1 MNTTNIR
8 NIFRA
13 SILKAHLV
21 HMVGIVAVVAAAMTT
36 ASCEDHF
43 DIGKIEGEP
52 QIVMYCMPSCSDTTI
67 ISLAESIPVNTK
79 PSELTTPHRLSDA
92 TVTFRLNGVEQK
104 VENLGKGEYRVVAKQ
119 KAGDVIRIKASHAGL
134 PDAEAV
140 TVIPETVEAEI
151 VSMADVRADADGDGD
166 FRDYVQLAA
175 RFNDDPKTKDYYAV
189 RVMADYRF
197 YCKDDHIIAGGN
209 NFDDDN
215 NQAPMTDDNDQVLPP
230 KGYYLVKSQSYIR
243 WQELNIQNEPL
254 LKPLT
259 NADSDF
265 GFERNFYQNFY
276 IFDDSSLHSSSYTLH
291 LNVPK
296 EATGG
301 IAGQEFLYATI
312 RYKVVMYKI
321 SETAYRFFKGL
332 NDIDGN
338 DFANYGFSQI
348 APTPSN
354 VEGGL
359 GFVGGYSSGK
369 GKWKQ
374 Y

>member
-1 MNTTNIR
+1 MKTTNIR
-8 NIFRA
+8 KIFRA
-13 SILKAHLV
+13 A
-21 HMVGIVAVVAAAMTT
+21 VAAVAAAMATS
-36 ASCEDHF
+36 SCTDHF
-43 DIGKIEGEP
+43 DLGKIEGEP
-52 QIVMYCMPSCSDTTI
+52 KIVVYCMPTCGDTTI
-67 ISLAESIPVNTK
+67 VSLAESIPVNTK

-92 TVTFRLNGVEQK
+92 TVSYRLNGVEQK
-104 VENLGKGEYRVVAKQ
+104 VENLGNGEYRVVAQQ

-151 VSMADVRADADGDGD
+151 VGMTDVRADADGDGD
-166 FRDYVQLAA
+166 FRDYVQLSA
-175 RFNDDPKTKDYYAV
+175 RFNDDPKTKDNYAV

-215 NQAPMTDDNDQVLPP
+215 NQALTADDNDQVLPP

>member
-8 NIFRA
+8 NI
-13 SILKAHLV
+13 L
-21 HMVGIVAVVAAAMTT
+21 VVAATLTT
-36 ASCEDHF
+36 VSCQDHF

-52 QIVMYCMPSCSDTTI
+52 KIVMYCMPSCSDTTI

-92 TVTFRLNGVEQK
+92 TVTYRLNGVEQK
-104 VENLGKGEYRVVAKQ
+104 VDNLGKGEYRVVAKQ

-151 VSMADVRADADGDGD
+151 VGMTDVRADADGDGD

-209 NFDDDN
+209 NFGADNIQTPKADDD
-215 NQAPMTDDNDQVLPP
+215 DQVLPP

-276 IFDDSSLHSSSYTLH
+276 IFDDSSLHAPSYTLH

-301 IAGQEFLYATI
+301 IAGQEIFYATI

-321 SETAYRFFKGL
+321 SETTYRFFKGM
-332 NDIDGN
+332 NDLDGN

-348 APTPSN
+348 AATPTN
-354 VEGGL
+354 IEGGL

-369 GKWKQ
+369 GQWKQ
-374 Y
+374 YED

>member
-1 MNTTNIR
+1 MFMKTTNIR
-8 NIFRA
+8 KIFRA
-13 SILKAHLV
+13 A
-21 HMVGIVAVVAAAMTT
+21 VAAVAAAM
-36 ASCEDHF
+36 AMSSCTDHF
-43 DIGKIEGEP
+43 DLGKIEGEP
-52 QIVMYCMPSCSDTTI
+52 KIVMYCMPSCSDTTI

-92 TVTFRLNGVEQK
+92 TVTYRLNGVEQK
-104 VENLGKGEYRVVAKQ
+104 VESLGKGEYRVVAKH
-119 KAGDVIRIKASHAGL
+119 KAGDVIRIKACHAGL

-166 FRDYVQLAA
+166 FRDYVQLSA

-276 IFDDSSLHSSSYTLH
+276 I
-291 LNVPK
+291 
-296 EATGG
+296 
-301 IAGQEFLYATI
+301 
-312 RYKVVMYKI
+312 
-321 SETAYRFFKGL
+321 
-332 NDIDGN
+332 
-338 DFANYGFSQI
+338 
-348 APTPSN
+348 
-354 VEGGL
+354 
-359 GFVGGYSSGK
+359 
-369 GKWKQ
+369 
-374 Y
+374 

>member
-8 NIFRA
+8 NI
-13 SILKAHLV
+13 L
-21 HMVGIVAVVAAAMTT
+21 VVAAALTT
-36 ASCEDHF
+36 VSCEDHF

-52 QIVMYCMPSCSDTTI
+52 KIVMYCMPSCSDTTI

-92 TVTFRLNGVEQK
+92 TVSYRLNGVEQK
-104 VENLGKGEYRVVAKQ
+104 VESLGKGEYRVVAKH

-151 VSMADVRADADGDGD
+151 VGMTDVRADADGD

-215 NQAPMTDDNDQVLPP
+215 NQAPKTDDNDQVLPP

-301 IAGQEFLYATI
+301 IAGQEFFYATI

-332 NDIDGN
+332 NDMDGN

>member
-36 ASCEDHF
+36 VSCEDHF

-92 TVTFRLNGVEQK
+92 TVTYRLNGVEQK
-104 VENLGKGEYRVVAKQ
+104 VENLGNGEYRVVAQQ

>member
-92 TVTFRLNGVEQK
+92 TVSYRLNGVEQN

>member
-1 MNTTNIR
+1 MFMKTTNIR
-8 NIFRA
+8 KIFIA
-13 SILKAHLV
+13 A
-21 HMVGIVAVVAAAMTT
+21 VAAVAAAMATS
-36 ASCEDHF
+36 SCTDHF
-43 DIGKIEGEP
+43 DLGKIEGEP
-52 QIVMYCMPSCSDTTI
+52 KIVVYCMPTCGDTTI
-67 ISLAESIPVNTK
+67 VSLAESIPVNTK

-92 TVTFRLNGVEQK
+92 TVSYRLNGVEQN
-104 VENLGKGEYRVVAKQ
+104 VENLGNGEYRVVAQQ
-119 KAGDVIRIKASHAGL
+119 KAGDVIRIKACHAGL

-151 VSMADVRADADGDGD
+151 VGMTDVRADADGDGD

-197 YCKDDHIIAGGN
+197 YCKDGIIVVGDN
-209 NFDDDN
+209 IVDDDN
-215 NQAPMTDDNDQVLPP
+215 NQAPTADDDDEVTPP
-230 KGYYLVKSQSYIR
+230 KGYYLVTSQSYTR

-276 IFDDSSLHSSSYTLH
+276 IFDDSSLHAPSYTLH

-301 IAGQEFLYATI
+301 VWGKEDFYATI